1 MEIIL
6 LITLYKNNMGKYS
19 TLRDFTETIW
29 LCWHRPE
36 IQNLTALGL
45 LHIRILNA
53 PGPQTVS
60 SRQARAL
67 QATRGKLGEGVRR
80 DPQPPRPGPDPGTRP
95 AKGETRNGTRL
106 RSDTGGVCL
115 GRW

>member
-6 LITLYKNNMGKYS
+6 LITLYKNNMGKY
-19 TLRDFTETIW
+19 LELFRGEVGD
-29 LCWHRPE
+29 L
-36 IQNLTALGL
+36 LGL

-106 RSDTGGVCL
+106 RSDTGGECL

>member
-1 MEIIL
+1 MIL

-19 TLRDFTETIW
+19 TLRDFTERIW

-36 IQNLTALGL
+36 IQNLTALGP

-53 PGPQTVS
+53 PGPQSVS

-67 QATRGKLGEGVRR
+67 QATRGKLGEGV
-80 DPQPPRPGPDPGTRP
+80 
-95 AKGETRNGTRL
+95 
-106 RSDTGGVCL
+106 
-115 GRW
+115 